1 MLNINDFFKGRNFD
15 WEIII
20 LCPSRT
26 QDRYELSLPKPRLPI
41 RSHEGGIKCTF
52 VS

>member
-20 LCPSRT
+20 LCVRGYLILT
-26 QDRYELSLPKPRLPI
+26 
-41 RSHEGGIKCTF
+41 
-52 VS
+52 